1 MMPTLQKNGRQ
12 YIILLLCCIPLFFL
26 NVHNSHSCGGDDYAQ
41 YIKEAKNISEGRPF
55 YITNYVFNKANNIY
69 APPQYPPG
77 FPLLIAP
84 VVRIWG
90 IALEPLCYFNCI
102 LGVLLMLGFFT
113 YFRKYMGVFA
123 AVCLS
128 VIISYSG
135 TLIYQ
140 KQYVLSDVP
149 NMFFI
154 LLYLIARSHKTFPW
168 PRILL
173 LVLLATMAMLI
184 RTQSVVLIAAEAA
197 YLLLVVIK
205 DWRQQRAFPIKL
217 LATTPSLY
225 IVGGSMLLLLFL
237 NKMVFYCPTSA
248 SGFYADFVKQ
258 ALQRGVLAT
267 FKENIGFLF
276 DATRSF
282 FHYDTLGGIPALSVK
297 IMEYTGLILSIAGFI
312 YTASRRLCFD
322 DVFFVC
328 SCGLMLVYSV
338 HDARFFLPVLVIVY
352 LYSYNALKFALQLIP
367 KIRLQYVAVA
377 ITVICLLSGYQ
388 YMRATTRTPLGFVPE
403 AADYQ
408 AFSYLSQHVSDTD
421 LILCPGPRLLT
432 LYTNR
437 RCMIF
442 AWQLSPE
449 DNKKVCD
456 SMHVKYVLTMKGIA
470 NDFFH
475 AYLQV
480 AHPTDSLSI
489 ADGYMLYTVK

>member
-1 MMPTLQKNGRQ
+1 
-12 YIILLLCCIPLFFL
+12 
-26 NVHNSHSCGGDDYAQ
+26 
-41 YIKEAKNISEGRPF
+41 
-55 YITNYVFNKANNIY
+55 
-69 APPQYPPG
+69 
-77 FPLLIAP
+77 
-84 VVRIWG
+84 
-90 IALEPLCYFNCI
+90 
-102 LGVLLMLGFFT
+102 ML
-113 YFRKYMGVFA
+113 
-123 AVCLS
+123 S
-128 VIISYSG
+128 
-135 TLIYQ
+135 
-140 KQYVLSDVP
+140 
-149 NMFFI
+149 
-154 LLYLIARSHKTFPW
+154 
-168 PRILL
+168 
-173 LVLLATMAMLI
+173 
-184 RTQSVVLIAAEAA
+184 
-197 YLLLVVIK
+197 
-205 DWRQQRAFPIKL
+205 
-217 LATTPSLY
+217 
-225 IVGGSMLLLLFL
+225 
-237 NKMVFYCPTSA
+237 
-248 SGFYADFVKQ
+248 
-258 ALQRGVLAT
+258 T

-282 FHYDTLGGIPALSVK
+282 FHYDTLGGIPAISVK

-352 LYSYNALKFALQLIP
+352 LYSYNALKFALLLIP

-388 YMRATTRTPLGFVPE
+388 YMRATTRTPVGFVPE

-456 SMHVKYVLTMKGIA
+456 RMHVKYVLTMKGIA

-480 AHPTDSLSI
+480 AHPTDSLNI